1 MEFVRSRK
9 AQSVPSSASPSKH
22 LPVKS
27 GKANFPLEN
36 VCRESDSSSA
46 AALLQKPQ
54 EVEMEAEEEE
64 GPSPPAVTGMM
75 DSNKPFYYLYF
86 VSCS

>member
-9 AQSVPSSASPSKH
+9 AQSVLSSASPSKQ
-22 LPVKS
+22 PEGS
-27 GKANFPLEN
+27 FPLES
-36 VCRESDSSSA
+36 VSRVSDSSSA

-64 GPSPPAVTGMM
+64 EQEEQELPPPPAVTSMM
-75 DSNKPFYYLYF
+75 DSK
-86 VSCS
+86 